1 MTESSV
7 TLIIE
12 HRYLWA
18 EPVIYDRVSLR
29 NRVSETWN
37 QKPGIGN
44 LGYQKPG
51 VSKTWY
57 RKPSIE
63 NLLSEAW
70 YWKPC
75 IGNLVSETWY
85 QKPGTENLV
94 SETWD

>member
-7 TLIIE
+7 TPIIE

-29 NRVSETWN
+29 NLVSETW
-37 QKPGIGN
+37 
-44 LGYQKPG
+44 YRKPG